1 MARHRKRQRGS
12 AVMVAGATA
21 GITTALTFGQ
31 APSATAVAIP
41 SNDVVVGVGG
51 AGNTTSDRIKNK
63 FQGQLVAND
72 HPFVGVPYP
81 ALLPVDPSV
90 EAGIPA
96 LRDVVDAEIADD
108 RTVLIVGY
116 SEGSLVAEKYK
127 RSLLSDPAAPAT
139 DDLKFLFLA
148 SPFVPNGGIYSRFP
162 GMAFPGFVSTG
173 AAVPSPYDET
183 FVSLEYDLI
192 ADFPAYANPLSIA
205 NAVAGMK
212 YVHGDHGPDNVD
224 LDGDEQAV
232 LVVTTPE
239 GGTDTYV
246 LIRAEHLP
254 LLQPIRDFSAA
265 LQTTAL
271 TEPVLGAIEPTL
283 RVVIDMGYTD
293 RDYQDADKPTRFSLF
308 TPHDRIADAIEAL
321 PEAIDEGVDNFRNGF
336 PTVPSISTDRDGPT
350 VEKPESQAEPDEQD
364 EPKEPGESKQQE
376 ANDETTP
383 AKPTRPKK
391 PKLSEQRDT
400 LPKAVS
406 RAVDKLKKDLKPKKD
421 QADAPAEKPSEDD
434 GG

>member
-1 MARHRKRQRGS
+1 
-12 AVMVAGATA
+12 MVAGATA

-31 APSATAVAIP
+31 APSATAAAIP
-41 SNDVVVGVGG
+41 PNDVVVGVGG
-51 AGNTTSDRIKNK
+51 AGDTTSNRIRNK
-63 FQGQLVAND
+63 FEGQLVAGG

-90 EAGIPA
+90 NAGLPA
-96 LRDVVDAEIADD
+96 LRDAVDAQIAGDNI
-108 RTVLIVGY
+108 VLVVGY

-127 RSLLSDPAAPAT
+127 RTLASDPHAPEP
-139 DDLKFLFLA
+139 DDLKFLFVA

-162 GMAFPGFVSTG
+162 GLAFPGFVSTG
-173 AAVPSPYDET
+173 AAAPSPYDET

-212 YVHGDHGPDNVD
+212 YVHGDQGPDNVD
-224 LDGDEQAV
+224 LDDDDQAV
-232 LVVTTPE
+232 LVVTTPD

-254 LLQPIRDFSAA
+254 LLQPVRDFSAA

-271 TEPVLGAIEPTL
+271 TEPVLSAIEPTL
-283 RVVIDMGYTD
+283 RVIVDMGYTD

-308 TPHDRIADAIEAL
+308 TPHERIAEAIDAL

-336 PTVPSISTDRDGPT
+336 PAAPKAPADRNASTA
-350 VEKPESQAEPDEQD
+350 EKPKVPAEPDEQNEQDKQD
-364 EPKEPGESKQQE
+364 EPKERGESKQE
-376 ANDETTP
+376 EPDAKPAP
-383 AKPTRPKK
+383 AKPKK
-391 PKLSEQRDT
+391 PRMSERRDT

-406 RAVDKLKKDLKPKKD
+406 RAVDKLKKDLKPKKHD
-421 QADAPAEKPSEDD
+421 ADAPSEKQSDDD
-434 GG
+434 GV

>member
-1 MARHRKRQRGS
+1 MARHRKRQRRS

-21 GITTALTFGQ
+21 GITTALAFGH
-31 APSATAVAIP
+31 APNATAIAIP
-41 SNDVVVGVGG
+41 PNDVVVGVGG

-72 HPFVGVPYP
+72 HPFVGVQYP

-96 LRDVVDAEIADD
+96 LHDAVDAEIDGD

-116 SEGSLVAEKYK
+116 SQGSLVAEKYK
-127 RSLLSDPAAPAT
+127 RTLLSDPGAPAPA
-139 DDLKFLFLA
+139 DLKFLFLA

-224 LDGDEQAV
+224 LDDDDQAV

-254 LLQPIRDFSAA
+254 LLQPVRDFSAA

-293 RDYQDADKPTRFSLF
+293 RDYQNADKPTRFSLF
-308 TPHDRIADAIEAL
+308 TPHDRIAEAIEAL
-321 PEAIDEGVDNFRNGF
+321 PEAIDEGVENFRNGF
-336 PTVPSISTDRDGPT
+336 STAPSTSADRDEEPAD
-350 VEKPESQAEPDEQD
+350 KPKLQAVPDEQAEPQHDEQD
-364 EPKEPGESKQQE
+364 DTSDAAP
-376 ANDETTP
+376 T
-383 AKPTRPKK
+383 KPDKPKK
-391 PKLSEQRDT
+391 PKLSERRDT

-406 RAVDKLKKDLKPKKD
+406 RAVDKLKKDLNPKKHD
-421 QADAPAEKPSEDD
+421 ADAPAEKPSDDD
-434 GG
+434 GV